1 MALSASYRKAG
12 PSDDP
17 PMPTTTTFLS
27 TLPVAPRCSPLRTRS
42 AKASTASRT
51 SCTWLGFGF
60 GLRFGLGLGFGFGLG
75 VHLRDDVDAAHLELL
90 AARRAQRHVQHG
102 PPLRVVD
109 LLARGHGSDLTL

>member
-1 MALSASYRKAG
+1 
-12 PSDDP
+12 
-17 PMPTTTTFLS
+17 MPTTTTFLS